1 MYDEPPIGAH
11 LTTPRWGYVHHG
23 IYAGGGRVVH
33 YAGLN
38 RFLRRGPVE
47 ETSFERFAR
56 GRSVAIKDTAAARY
70 AAAERVARARSR
82 VGENRY
88 HLLLNNCE
96 HFASWCIS
104 GTGRSLQVD
113 AWMQRLG
120 MGVAQRGITQITAR
134 RLFA

>member
-1 MYDEPPIGAH
+1 MVNEPPIGAH

-47 ETSFERFAR
+47 ETSIERFAR
-56 GRSVAIKDTAAARY
+56 GRPIAIKDPVSARY
-70 AAAERVARARSR
+70 GAAERVARARSR

-88 HLLLNNCE
+88 HLLSNNCE

-104 GTGRSLQVD
+104 GTGRSMQVD
-113 AWMQRLG
+113 VWMRRLG
-120 MGVAQRGITQITAR
+120 VGVAQRGQTWITAR